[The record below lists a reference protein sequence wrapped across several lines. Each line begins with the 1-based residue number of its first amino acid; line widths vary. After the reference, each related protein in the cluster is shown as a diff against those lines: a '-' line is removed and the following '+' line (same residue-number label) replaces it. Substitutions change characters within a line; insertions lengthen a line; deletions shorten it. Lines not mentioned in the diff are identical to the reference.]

1 MSLTSNEL
9 EYFFAVVCMAAFTG
23 AVVAQAL
30 TPALLSAAKFLT
42 RFLPV
47 PKSHFLEIE
56 LLNDEIAFLRQSLIA
71 KESQIKVLTSEC
83 L

>member
-1 MSLTSNEL
+1 MNLTSNEL
-9 EYFFAVVCMAAFTG
+9 EYFCAVVCMAAFTG

-30 TPALLSAAKFLT
+30 TPALLSVAKFLT

-71 KESQIKVLTSEC
+71 KESQIQVLTSEC